1 MKITCA
7 AIALIFLTSI
17 AHAQTSKNGFEI
29 RTIST
34 RADLISGGDVLV
46 QVTVPATLAAE
57 KLAVAVNGRDM
68 SADFKLAPHPNTF
81 IGLVKDR
88 PAGRSE
94 IETGAK
100 GQKISATLALKN
112 HPMGGPVMSGPHQ
125 SPFICE
131 TQAFGF
137 GQPLDADC
145 SVATRVEYFYRSNA
159 APAGPGNVAVQPGV
173 DVPQAQQQQP
183 NLFKAYNPNAPKP
196 ADLAMTTTLDGKTV
210 PYIVRREMGTIN
222 RAVYAIAFLHEPG
235 TPLPNPWAQATS
247 AWNGR

>member
-29 RTIST
+29 RTLST
-34 RADLISGGDVLV
+34 RPDLISGGDVLV
-46 QVTVPATLAAE
+46 QVTVPATLAAA

-68 SADFKLAPHPNTF
+68 SADFKLGPHPNTF
-81 IGLVKDR
+81 IGLVKDL

-94 IETGAK
+94 IEAGAK
-100 GQKISATLALKN
+100 GQKVSATLALTN
-112 HPMGGPVMSGPHQ
+112 HPISGPVMSGPHQ

-159 APAGPGNVAVQPGV
+159 APAGPSNAAVQPGA
-173 DVPQAQQQQP
+173 DVPQADRKSTRL
-183 NLFKAYNPNAPKP
+183 NSSHTVISYAVFCLKKKKNKEINYN
-196 ADLAMTTTLDGKTV
+196 TRST
-210 PYIVRREMGTIN
+210 
-222 RAVYAIAFLHEPG
+222 
-235 TPLPNPWAQATS
+235 NPQHLQAASPRTH
-247 AWNGR
+247 